1 MTGTESRMR
10 QAVITIA
17 AAVIACVAGFV
28 VARMTAPTSETV
40 TVTSELPKEA
50 KGDTVVISPA
60 DLAAAGILTELVA
73 SGNLSTSVIA
83 PAMVDAEIR
92 GEAVITAHVAGTVV
106 QIAKRLGDTVR
117 AGETLG
123 AVESRDA
130 AALAAAREV
139 AESRLNL
146 ARTTLAR
153 EKTLYDQ
160 LITPRQ
166 DLERAQ
172 ADLEVAEA
180 EARRARS
187 AAEAAHVKSDGKT
200 VAVTSPLSGTITSR
214 TAALG
219 LYVQAETELFRV
231 SDPRFIDIDAA
242 VTSSDARRI
251 GVGDQ
256 AKVTTR
262 SGITVN
268 AVVRSVSP
276 TVNEQT
282 RSATVVLDPL
292 PNQPPLTPGEL
303 VQVEI
308 MPKNIA
314 SGGVVVAEEALQNLE
329 GRNVVFVRTPTGFK
343 AQPVVVG
350 AHSAGKVSIISGL
363 NAGTTIANTNAF
375 LLKAELGKGAGEDE

>member
-1 MTGTESRMR
+1 MTGKETGMR
-10 QAVITIA
+10 QALITIA
-17 AAVIACVAGFV
+17 AAVVASVVGFV
-28 VARMTAPTSETV
+28 VARVTAPTSESV
-40 TVTSELPKEA
+40 AITSEAPKEA
-50 KGDTVVISPA
+50 QGETVAISPA
-60 DLAAAGILTELVA
+60 DLAAAGILTEVVA

-106 QIAKRLGDTVR
+106 QIAKRLGDTVK

-130 AALAAAREV
+130 AALAAARDV

-146 ARTTLAR
+146 ARSVLAR

-166 DLERAQ
+166 DLERVQ
-172 ADLEVAEA
+172 ADLETAEA

-187 AAEAAHVKSDGKT
+187 AAEAAHVKRDGKT
-200 VAVTSPLSGTITSR
+200 VAVISPLSGTITSR

-231 SDPRFIDIDAA
+231 SDPRFIDVDAA
-242 VTSSDARRI
+242 VTSSDVQRI

-292 PNQPPLTPGEL
+292 PKQPPLTPGEL

-314 SGGVVVAEEALQNLE
+314 SSGVVVAEEAVQNLE
-329 GRNVVFVRTPTGFK
+329 GRSVVFVRTATGFK

-350 AHSAGKVSIISGL
+350 AHNAGKVLILSGL
-363 NAGTTIANTNAF
+363 NAGTTIANANAF